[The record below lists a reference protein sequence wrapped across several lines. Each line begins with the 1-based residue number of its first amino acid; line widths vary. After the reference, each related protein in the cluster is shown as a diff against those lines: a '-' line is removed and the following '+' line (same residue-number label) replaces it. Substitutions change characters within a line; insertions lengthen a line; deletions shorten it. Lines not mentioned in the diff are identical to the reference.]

1 MKFKLIVA
9 VCKGGGI
16 GKNNTLPW
24 KIKEDLHYFSKV
36 TKGNGNNA
44 IIMGRN
50 TYESIGCKG
59 LPGRD
64 NLILT
69 GSNQYH
75 NIDNVFYFNDI
86 SSIEE
91 HCREKNYDD
100 VWVIGGETI
109 YKQFLDAQLIE
120 MCSVTFINT
129 YFECDTF
136 FPKFGKEWFIENQCK
151 LSNKKNYDVSI
162 VTINRNKDYR

>member
-9 VCKGGGI
+9 ICKGGGI

-24 KIKEDLHYFSKV
+24 KIKEDLNYFSKV

-44 IIMGRN
+44 IIMGRK
-50 TYESIGCKG
+50 TFESIGSKC

-69 GSNQYH
+69 SSSQY
-75 NIDNVFYFNDI
+75 NNNDNLLYFNDI
-86 SSIEE
+86 HSIKE

-100 VWVIGGETI
+100 AWVIGGETI
-109 YKQFLDAQLIE
+109 YKQFLDTQLID
-120 MCSVTFINT
+120 MCSVTFINK

-136 FPKFGKEWFIENQCK
+136 FPKFGKEWLLENHYK
-151 LSNKKNYDVSI
+151 LSNKKNYDINIATI
-162 VTINRNKDYR
+162 VLNY

>member
-16 GKNNTLPW
+16 GNNNKLPW
-24 KIKEDLHYFSKV
+24 RIKEDLNYFSKV

-44 IIMGRN
+44 IIMGRK
-50 TYESIGCKG
+50 TFTSIGSKG
-59 LPGRD
+59 LPERD

-69 GSNQYH
+69 SSRENN
-75 NIDNVFYFNDI
+75 NINNLFYFNDI
-86 SSIEE
+86 NSIKE
-91 HCREKNYDD
+91 HCRVKKYDD

-109 YKQFLDAQLIE
+109 YKQFLDAKLID
-120 MCSVTFINT
+120 MCSVTYINE

-136 FPKFGKEWFIENQCK
+136 FPKFGKEWLLENHSK

-162 VTINRNKDYR
+162 VTIVLN

>member
-9 VCKGGGI
+9 ICKGGGI
-16 GKNNTLPW
+16 GNNNKLPW
-24 KIKEDLHYFSKV
+24 RIKEDLNYFSKV

-44 IIMGRN
+44 IIMGRK
-50 TYESIGCKG
+50 TFTSIGSKG
-59 LPGRD
+59 LFERD

-69 GSNQYH
+69 SSCENN
-75 NIDNVFYFNDI
+75 NINNLLYFNDI
-86 SSIEE
+86 HSIKE

-109 YKQFLDAQLIE
+109 YKQFLDAQLID
-120 MCSVTFINT
+120 MCSVTFINK

-136 FPKFGKEWFIENQCK
+136 FPKFGKEWLLENHYK
-151 LSNKKNYDVSI
+151 LSNKKNYDVNIATI
-162 VTINRNKDYR
+162 VLIKRSK

>member
-9 VCKGGGI
+9 ICKGGGI

-24 KIKEDLHYFSKV
+24 KIKEDLNYFSKV

-44 IIMGRN
+44 IIMGRK
-50 TYESIGCKG
+50 TFESIGSKG

-69 GSNQYH
+69 SSSQY
-75 NIDNVFYFNDI
+75 NNNDNLLYFNDI
-86 SSIEE
+86 HSIKE

-100 VWVIGGETI
+100 AWVIGGETI
-109 YKQFLDAQLIE
+109 YKQFLDAQLIDI
-120 MCSVTFINT
+120 CSVTFINK

-136 FPKFGKEWFIENQCK
+136 FPKFGKEWLLENHYK
-151 LSNKKNYDVSI
+151 LSNKKNYDINIATI
-162 VTINRNKDYR
+162 VLNY

>member
-16 GKNNTLPW
+16 GKNNALPW

-44 IIMGRN
+44 IIMGRK

-75 NIDNVFYFNDI
+75 NIDNLFYFNNI
-86 SSIEE
+86 PSIEE
-91 HCREKNYDD
+91 HCIEKKYDD
-100 VWVIGGETI
+100 AWVIGGETI

-120 MCSVTFINT
+120 MCSVTFINK

-136 FPKFGKEWFIENQCK
+136 FPKFGNEWLIENHCK
-151 LSNKKNYDVSI
+151 LSNKKKYDVNIVSI
-162 VTINRNKDYR
+162 VHMT